1 MANINIEIIHIA
13 VKQIVNWKC
22 APPAYPSRRL
32 VSART
37 HPDRN
42 SIRKHWMKCRKIRDV
57 RRLGLGD
64 QAISKEQVNHALF
77 LTCFGFLGDAFH

>member
-1 MANINIEIIHIA
+1 MHLMHHRAAGTRGGTMANINIEIIHIA

-37 HPDRN
+37 RP
-42 SIRKHWMKCRKIRDV
+42 
-57 RRLGLGD
+57 
-64 QAISKEQVNHALF
+64 
-77 LTCFGFLGDAFH
+77 